1 MFEKKLKGAW
11 IIHHAQKLNEIKYA
25 DNTFDNTLTAGK
37 AGLLLSSL
45 SKDDESEITSSKV
58 QALSTYVGITNLE
71 RKPLLELLKE
81 KELIDYS
88 KNGDVVTLGLT
99 QHSILEHTANI
110 FDQSNDSFDNI
121 ENASIF
127 LAEKASQEPIFQ
139 NEIKPL
145 LSDEFKLT
153 SDNLDYLFTSA
164 ETIGFTDVE
173 TLSDKGKLLFNGNLF
188 KRQYSEKIG
197 RVFHS
202 LSAEESTK
210 INELN
215 SIIRSEGCVAISEGT
230 RVLGQKLLDKLLPI
244 GVYEVNI
251 VSNSKEE
258 IGFLTLPESFSK
270 FGSNSI
276 IDDTFDL
283 AKAFISSLKYGMTRS
298 AYGRG
303 QIQAIEPLLRKL
315 IAGGHVGPV
324 TAIGQ
329 DYRVLELKG
338 VVQVIPYAH
347 DRFYL
352 KLLKKEVGEIALL
365 VLTSG
370 NASEHAL
377 ISDSL
382 IPSTAATQFSGPEVN
397 RDLLRKKQVKV
408 NPTAT
413 NNMLDALRT
422 GGI

>member
-1 MFEKKLKGAW
+1 MLEKKLKGAW
-11 IIHHAQKLNEIKYA
+11 IIHHAQKLSEIKYA

-45 SKDDESEITSSKV
+45 SKDEEAEISSSKV
-58 QALSTYVGITNLE
+58 QALSTYVGISSLE
-71 RKPLLELLKE
+71 RKPLLDLLKE

-88 KNGDVVTLGLT
+88 RSGDVVTLGLT
-99 QHSILEHTANI
+99 QHSILEHTASI
-110 FDQSNDSFDNI
+110 FDQNSNPHNI

-127 LAEKASQEPIFQ
+127 LAEKASQEPVFQ
-139 NEIKPL
+139 KEMGTL
-145 LSDEFKLT
+145 LGDEFKLST
-153 SDNLDYLFTSA
+153 SNLEYLFSSA

-173 TLSDKGKLLFNGNLF
+173 VLADKGKLLFNGNLF

-197 RVFHS
+197 KVFQS
-202 LSAEESTK
+202 LTGDESVK

-215 SIIRSEGCVAISEGT
+215 DIIRSEGCVSINEGI

-251 VSNSKEE
+251 VSNSREE

-276 IDDTFDL
+276 VDDTFDL

-298 AYGRG
+298 AYARG

-315 IAGGHVGPV
+315 IAGGQVGPV

-329 DYRVLELKG
+329 DYKVLELKG
-338 VVQVIPYAH
+338 VVQVIPYANG
-347 DRFYL
+347 RFYL

-377 ISDSL
+377 IGDHI
-382 IPSTAATQFSGPEVN
+382 IPSTAATEFSGPEVN
-397 RDLLRKKQVKV
+397 RDFLRKKQVKA
-408 NPTAT
+408 NPTTT

>member
-1 MFEKKLKGAW
+1 MLEKKLKGAW
-11 IIHHAQKLNEIKYA
+11 IIHHAQKLSEIKYA

-45 SKDDESEITSSKV
+45 SKDEEAEISSSKV
-58 QALSTYVGITNLE
+58 QALSTYVGISSLE
-71 RKPLLELLKE
+71 RKPLLDLLKE

-88 KNGDVVTLGLT
+88 RSGDVVTLGLT
-99 QHSILEHTANI
+99 QHSILEHTASI
-110 FDQSNDSFDNI
+110 FDQNSNPHNI

-127 LAEKASQEPIFQ
+127 LAEKASQEPVFQ
-139 NEIKPL
+139 KEMGTLIG
-145 LSDEFKLT
+145 DEFKLST
-153 SDNLDYLFTSA
+153 SNLEYLFSSA

-173 TLSDKGKLLFNGNLF
+173 VLADKGKLLFNGNLF
-188 KRQYSEKIG
+188 KRQYSEKICK
-197 RVFHS
+197 VFQS
-202 LSAEESTK
+202 LTDVESVK

-215 SIIRSEGCVAISEGT
+215 DIIRSEGCVSINEGV

-251 VSNSKEE
+251 VSNSREE

-276 IDDTFDL
+276 VDDTFDL

-298 AYGRG
+298 AYARG

-315 IAGGHVGPV
+315 IAGGQVGPV

-329 DYRVLELKG
+329 DYKVLELKG
-338 VVQVIPYAH
+338 VVQVIPYANG
-347 DRFYL
+347 RFYL

-377 ISDSL
+377 IGDHI
-382 IPSTAATQFSGPEVN
+382 IPSTAATEFSGPEVN
-397 RDLLRKKQVKV
+397 RDILRKKQVKA
-408 NPTAT
+408 NPTTT

>member
-1 MFEKKLKGAW
+1 MLESKLKGAW
-11 IIHHAQKLNEIKYA
+11 IIHHAQKLSEVKYA

-45 SKDDESEITSSKV
+45 SKDDESEISSSRV
-58 QALSTYVGITNLE
+58 QALSTYAGISNLE
-71 RKPLLELLKE
+71 RKPLLDLLKE

-88 KNGDVVTLGLT
+88 SSGDVVTLGLT

-110 FDQSNDSFDNI
+110 FDQYSSNTQDI

-127 LAEKASQEPIFQ
+127 LAEKASEEPVFQ
-139 NEIKPL
+139 VEIGEM
-145 LSDEFKLT
+145 LSDQFKLSKT
-153 SDNLDYLFTSA
+153 HLEYLFSSA

-197 RVFHS
+197 KVFQS
-202 LSAEESTK
+202 LTIEESTK

-215 SIIRSEGCVAISEGT
+215 DRIKSEGCVSINEGI
-230 RVLGQKLLDKLLPI
+230 RILGQKLLDKLLPI

-251 VSNSKEE
+251 VSNSREE

-276 IDDTFDL
+276 VDDTFDL

-298 AYGRG
+298 AYERG

-315 IAGGHVGPV
+315 IGGGQVGPV

-329 DYRVLELKG
+329 DYKVLELKG
-338 VVQVIPYAH
+338 VVQVIPYANG
-347 DRFYL
+347 RFYL

-365 VLTSG
+365 VLSSG

-377 ISDSL
+377 IGGSI
-382 IPSTAATQFSGPEVN
+382 IPSITVTEFSGPEIN
-397 RDLLRKKQVKV
+397 RDLRRKKQVKT

>member
-1 MFEKKLKGAW
+1 MLEKKLKGAW
-11 IIHHAQKLNEIKYA
+11 IIHHAQKLSEIKYT

-45 SKDDESEITSSKV
+45 SKDEEAEISSSKV
-58 QALSTYVGITNLE
+58 QALSTYVGISSLE
-71 RKPLLELLKE
+71 RKPLLDLLKE

-88 KNGDVVTLGLT
+88 RSGDVVTLGLT
-99 QHSILEHTANI
+99 QHSILEHTASI
-110 FDQSNDSFDNI
+110 FDQNSNPYNL

-127 LAEKASQEPIFQ
+127 LAEKASQEPVFQ
-139 NEIKPL
+139 KEMGTL
-145 LSDEFKLT
+145 LADEFKLST
-153 SDNLDYLFTSA
+153 TNLEYLFSSA

-173 TLSDKGKLLFNGNLF
+173 ILADKGKLLFNGNLF

-197 RVFHS
+197 KVFQS
-202 LSAEESTK
+202 LTVDESAK

-215 SIIRSEGCVAISEGT
+215 DIIRSEGCVSINEGV

-251 VSNSKEE
+251 VSNSREE

-276 IDDTFDL
+276 VDDTFDL

-298 AYGRG
+298 AYARG

-315 IAGGHVGPV
+315 IAGGQVGPV

-329 DYRVLELKG
+329 DYKVLELKG
-338 VVQVIPYAH
+338 VVQVIPYANG
-347 DRFYL
+347 RFYL
-352 KLLKKEVGEIALL
+352 KLLKREVGEIALL

-377 ISDSL
+377 IGDHI
-382 IPSTAATQFSGPEVN
+382 IPSTAATEFSGPEVN
-397 RDLLRKKQVKV
+397 RDFLRKKQVKA
-408 NPTAT
+408 NPTTT

>member
-1 MFEKKLKGAW
+1 MLEKKLKGAW
-11 IIHHAQKLNEIKYA
+11 IIHHAQKLSEIKYA

-45 SKDDESEITSSKV
+45 SKDEEAEISSSKV
-58 QALSTYVGITNLE
+58 QALSTYVGISSLE
-71 RKPLLELLKE
+71 RKPLLDLLKE

-88 KNGDVVTLGLT
+88 RSGDVVTLGLT
-99 QHSILEHTANI
+99 QHSILEHTASI
-110 FDQSNDSFDNI
+110 FDQNSNPHNI

-127 LAEKASQEPIFQ
+127 LAEKASQEPVFQ
-139 NEIKPL
+139 KEMGTLIG
-145 LSDEFKLT
+145 DEFKLST
-153 SDNLDYLFTSA
+153 SNLEYLFSSA

-173 TLSDKGKLLFNGNLF
+173 VLADKGKLLFNGNLF

-197 RVFHS
+197 KVFQS
-202 LSAEESTK
+202 LTDVESVK

-215 SIIRSEGCVAISEGT
+215 DIIRSEGCVSINEGV

-251 VSNSKEE
+251 VSNSREE

-276 IDDTFDL
+276 VDDTFDL

-298 AYGRG
+298 AYARG

-315 IAGGHVGPV
+315 IAGGQVGPV

-329 DYRVLELKG
+329 DYKVLELKG
-338 VVQVIPYAH
+338 VVQVIPYANG
-347 DRFYL
+347 RFYL

-377 ISDSL
+377 IGDHI
-382 IPSTAATQFSGPEVN
+382 IPSTAATEFSGPEVN
-397 RDLLRKKQVKV
+397 RDILRKKQVKA
-408 NPTAT
+408 NPTTT